1 MITQL
6 FHQPL
11 RSRTTKKTVMRRGW
25 LTTLLAAVIA
35 GLLAPVAAA
44 TAAFAQP
51 IPIGNDGTT
60 TVAPGPASTVQ
71 VISTGMAG
79 WQIALI
85 AVGAALA
92 AAAAAVLLDRKL
104 AGRRT
109 APSTT
114 T

>member
-1 MITQL
+1 MITQPS
-6 FHQPL
+6 HQPL
-11 RSRTTKKTVMRRGW
+11 RSRTTRKAVTRRGR

-51 IPIGNDGTT
+51 IPIGNDDTT
-60 TVAPGPASTVQ
+60 TGGAGPGQHRPGDQHRHGGLADRPDRRR
-71 VISTGMAG
+71 
-79 WQIALI
+79 
-85 AVGAALA
+85 AALA